1 MLKAKKET
9 KESIYT
15 PINSLDDI
23 SKIMGRWG
31 VKDDEGM
38 RKSVMENSNAG
49 SSHSWY
55 KSKKCRKGQE
65 N

>member
-1 MLKAKKET
+1 
-9 KESIYT
+9 
-15 PINSLDDI
+15 
-23 SKIMGRWG
+23 MGRWG

-38 RKSVMENSNAG
+38 RKSLLWRTVNAG

-65 N
+65 NWNKKGRE